1 MARAP
6 SRPSRRGVDRN
17 TGNEAHARRGNR
29 RPSRRGVDRNPRRSE
44 FGIVALAAPLSQ
56 GRGSKHAADD
66 DRHAVARGRPSRRGV
81 DRNNE
86 QPTEAGREARRPSR
100 RGVDRNCWRWTGPA
114 PARPSPLSQGRGSKP
129 YPITAF
135 QSQVESPLSQGR
147 GSKQVGQSR
156 LGAGEIV
163 TLLRGCGL
171 KRPRAAR
178 GDGRDAGR
186 PIPCGRGSK
195 WRAGDVLPF
204 GVATPIAQELDRGT
218 APNNETDRFSS
229 V

>member
-1 MARAP
+1 MVKTVPAG
-6 SRPSRRGVDRN
+6 RPSRRGVDRN
-17 TGNEAHARRGNR
+17 ATAGAGAF
-29 RPSRRGVDRNPRRSE
+29 PAAAV
-44 FGIVALAAPLSQ
+44 APLAGAWIETLSL
-56 GRGSKHAADD
+56 RCSWAK
-66 DRHAVARGRPSRRGV
+66 RTSRPSRRGV